1 MACEKLK
8 KILSANPEAPMNVEC
23 VMEDTDFASSMTRDK
38 LEEMAIKALS
48 RVEAP
53 LTTCLADSGLTV
65 EEIASVELVGNAS
78 RIPAVVKTVQEFF
91 KKEVCR
97 TLNSSES
104 VARGCALQGA
114 MLSPAFKVRI
124 SAADLRFSLL
134 PVSGQCPW
142 VHTCLTEPTLQS
154 TRARRRALAAHV
166 ITALHSRA

>member
-1 MACEKLK
+1 MKVASEKLK
-8 KILSANPEAPMNVEC
+8 KVLSANPEAPMNVEC

-38 LEEMAIKALS
+38 LEEMAFKALS

-53 LTTCLADSGLTV
+53 LTACLADSGLTA
-65 EEIASVELVGNAS
+65 EEISSVELVGNAS

-114 MLSPAFKVRI
+114 MLSPAFKVRFLC
-124 SAADLRFSLL
+124 DH
-134 PVSGQCPW
+134 VS
-142 VHTCLTEPTLQS
+142 PTQG
-154 TRARRRALAAHV
+154 
-166 ITALHSRA
+166 